1 MNLNIMAR
9 KNPSSLLTSTKKKYD
24 QLAKLCSKNITRT
37 YSTSFSLGIQFIDQ
51 ALRQPIHNIY
61 GFVRIADEI
70 VDSFGDYDRSLL
82 LAEFKHDC
90 FKAIDRGIS
99 TNPALHAFQD
109 TVNTYSIDHEL
120 IHLFLASM
128 EMDLSPVKFGQTQ
141 YQEYILGSAQVVGL
155 MCLHVFV
162 KGDKM
167 AYERLKFP
175 AMQLGS
181 AFQKVNFLR
190 DLGADYLHL
199 GRSYFPSIDP
209 SQFSASDKLNIEKE
223 ISAEFSQALSGIR
236 QLPKSSGKGVYLAYT
251 YYQQLFRKIQKRN
264 PNQVLSHRI
273 RISNW
278 AKLGFMMK
286 AKLRYA
292 VNKL

>member
-1 MNLNIMAR
+1 MAR

-24 QLAKLCSKNITRT
+24 QLSNICSKNVTRT
-37 YSTSFSLGIQFIDQ
+37 YSTSFSLGIRFIDQ
-51 ALRQPIHNIY
+51 ELRQPIHNIY

-70 VDSFGDYDRSLL
+70 VDSFCDYDRHTL

-99 TNPALHAFQD
+99 TNPALHSFQH
-109 TVNTYSIDHEL
+109 TVNTYGIDHEL

-128 EMDLSPVKFGQTQ
+128 EMDLSPVNFGQSQ

-155 MCLHVFV
+155 MCLHIFV
-162 KGDKM
+162 KGNKA
-167 AYERLKFP
+167 AYERLKRP

-199 GRSYFPSIDP
+199 GRSYFPSLDP
-209 SQFSASDKLNIEKE
+209 SKFSSNDKLNIEKE
-223 ISAEFSQALSGIR
+223 ISKELSQALLGIR

-251 YYQQLFRKIQKRN
+251 YYQQLFRKIQKRS
-264 PNQVLSHRI
+264 PSQILSSRL

-278 AKLGFMMK
+278 AKFGFMIM
-286 AKLRYA
+286 AQLRYTI
-292 VNKL
+292 NKL